1 MTQIFNETGQV
12 FGVTVVEAGPCRV
25 AQIKTKEKD
34 GYGALQLALGKKKR
48 EIRVDNPGEYQVGQ
62 ELKADIFKPGDMVKV
77 TGKAIG
83 KGFAGTVK
91 RYHAHRGPMT
101 HGSKSHR
108 LPGSSGSGTTP
119 GRVWKGRHMPG
130 RLGGGTITNKRLRVA
145 QVIPE
150 KNLILLV
157 GAVPGKRGNF
167 VIIRKAV

>member
-12 FGVTVVEAGPCRV
+12 LGVTVVEAGPCRV
-25 AQIKTKEKD
+25 AQIKTKERD
-34 GYGALQLALGKKKR
+34 GYSALQLALGKKKR

-91 RYHAHRGPMT
+91 RYHDHRGPMT

-130 RLGGGTITNKRLRVA
+130 RLGGGTVTSKSLRVV

-150 KNLILLV
+150 KNLILLT

-167 VIIRKAV
+167 VLIRKAV